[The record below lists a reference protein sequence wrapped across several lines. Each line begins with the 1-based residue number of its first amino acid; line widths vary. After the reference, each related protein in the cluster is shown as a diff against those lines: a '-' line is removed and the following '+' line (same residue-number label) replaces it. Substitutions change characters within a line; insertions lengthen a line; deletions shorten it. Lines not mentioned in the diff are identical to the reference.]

1 MTSAGRA
8 ETVVDRLG
16 RPVGSLRI
24 SVTDR
29 CNMRCQY
36 CMPEAEYAWLPR
48 SSLLTFEEIDRL
60 AGRFREAGVHQ
71 IRLTGGE
78 PLLRRDLAGLVGR
91 LAQRVDDL
99 SLTTNGL
106 LLAPRAALLHAAGLG
121 RVTVSLDTLRP
132 ERMLAHA
139 GTDHHGDVIAGI
151 RAARRAGLPV
161 KLNAVVLRGFNDDE
175 MVPLLQFAQEEG
187 AELRF
192 IEYMDVG
199 GATRW
204 DRALVVSR
212 EEIMRRVGAALGAVE
227 SLPVPGS
234 RAPAER
240 FRAGDGTLFGIVA
253 STTQPFCRTCDR
265 GRLTADGTWYL
276 CLYAREGIDLR
287 EPLRAGSGDD
297 ELLAIIREGWARRT
311 DRGAEDRLRDSA
323 RSALYAVEGLRRDPH
338 LEMHTRGG

>member
-1 MTSAGRA
+1 MTGFDGTGIVSDGF
-8 ETVVDRLG
+8 G
-16 RPVGSLRI
+16 RPLGSLRI

-29 CNMRCQY
+29 CNLRCQY
-36 CMPEAEYAWLPR
+36 CMPESEYTWLPR

-60 AGRFREAGVHQ
+60 ADLFRRMGVRR

-78 PLLRRDLAGLVGR
+78 PLLRRNLTDLVGR
-91 LAQRVDDL
+91 LAPRVEDL

-106 LLAPRAALLHAAGLG
+106 LLASRAAPLRSAGLG

-132 ERMLAHA
+132 DRMRAHT
-139 GTDHHGDVIAGI
+139 GTDHHADVLAGI
-151 RAARRAGLPV
+151 RAARDAGLPV
-161 KLNAVVLRGFNDDE
+161 KLNTVALRGLNEDE
-175 MVPLLQFAQEEG
+175 LVPLLRFAGEMG

-204 DRALVVSR
+204 DPGLVVSR
-212 EEIMRRVGAALGAVE
+212 AEILQRVGAALG
-227 SLPVPGS
+227 PVVPVPEPGS

-240 FRAGDGTLFGIVA
+240 YRAGDGTVFGIVA
-253 STTQPFCRTCDR
+253 STTHPFCATCDR

-287 EPLRAGSGDD
+287 EPLRAGASEADM
-297 ELLAIIREGWARRT
+297 LAIIREGWSRRT
-311 DRGAEDRLRDSA
+311 DRGAEDRLRDAA
-323 RSALYAVEGLRRDPH
+323 RSALYPVEGLRSDPR